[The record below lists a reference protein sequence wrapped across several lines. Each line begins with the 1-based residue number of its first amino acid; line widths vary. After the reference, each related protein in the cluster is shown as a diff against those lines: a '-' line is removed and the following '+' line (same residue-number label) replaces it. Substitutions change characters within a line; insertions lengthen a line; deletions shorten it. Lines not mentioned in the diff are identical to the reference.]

1 MLLQLSSLKAA
12 GLGLKSERKL
22 AKRLNHN
29 ACNQQGTAQQHY
41 IKGFKFKVTSK
52 RSHLSPPPPS
62 LPQFWSIL
70 GCKLLLYELL
80 CEVMRWRILCQVI
93 WWLRRQEIYGRK
105 KGEQKLTRPFVCV
118 CTRGDSSSCSSRSLL
133 YRSVYIVYA
142 QTKLELHCGRA

>member
-52 RSHLSPPPPS
+52 RSHLSPPPSPHFGLS
-62 LPQFWSIL
+62 LVASYYYTSCYARL
-70 GCKLLLYELL
+70 CDGGYYVKLFDGS
-80 CEVMRWRILCQVI
+80 V
-93 WWLRRQEIYGRK
+93 GRK
-105 KGEQKLTRPFVCV
+105 FMGEKRASKNSHAPLCV
-118 CTRGDSSSCSSRSLL
+118 CAQEAIVVAAAVARF
-133 YRSVYIVYA
+133 YIVV
-142 QTKLELHCGRA
+142 CI